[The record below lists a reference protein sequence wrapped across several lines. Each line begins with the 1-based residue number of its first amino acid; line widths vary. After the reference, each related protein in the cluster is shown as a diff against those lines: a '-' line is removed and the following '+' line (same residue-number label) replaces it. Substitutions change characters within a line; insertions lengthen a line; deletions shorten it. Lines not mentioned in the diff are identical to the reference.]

1 MKKLAQTK
9 QVRVLPE
16 DYEKITS
23 LAEKRG
29 ISYAE
34 ALHEL
39 INKTENKGFM
49 WGFLAGAGVT
59 TLIGG
64 NND

>member
-1 MKKLAQTK
+1 MAKTK

-16 DYEKITS
+16 DYEKIKS
-23 LAEKRG
+23 LAEERN
-29 ISYAE
+29 ISYSE
-34 ALHEL
+34 AIHHL
-39 INKTENKGFM
+39 INNKENKGFL

-59 TLIGG
+59 TLVGG